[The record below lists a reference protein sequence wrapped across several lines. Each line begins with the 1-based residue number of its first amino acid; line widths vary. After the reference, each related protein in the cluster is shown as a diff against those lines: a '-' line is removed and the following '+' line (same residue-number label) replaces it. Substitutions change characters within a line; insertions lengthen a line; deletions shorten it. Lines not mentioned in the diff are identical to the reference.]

1 MPTKQLEMQC
11 SWISDNLS
19 VLKFNVMF
27 LLAEYSNHIRS
38 CQFRDFLA
46 GRQKSQGTVSCSSHD
61 HSVDFL
67 GHSLEWSFIQVG
79 CIAAFI
85 CKLVYVAFC
94 LCYHNA
100 VLSFIVV
107 IKQNGYALPQ

>member
-19 VLKFNVMF
+19 VLKFNAMF
-27 LLAEYSNHIRS
+27 LLTEYSNHIRS

-46 GRQKSQGTVSCSSHD
+46 GRQESQGTVSCLSHD
-61 HSVDFL
+61 RSLDFL
-67 GHSLEWSFIQVG
+67 CHSLKWSFIQVG

-85 CKLVYVAFC
+85 CKLVYV
-94 LCYHNA
+94 
-100 VLSFIVV
+100 VV
-107 IKQNGYALPQ
+107 IKQNGSALPQ